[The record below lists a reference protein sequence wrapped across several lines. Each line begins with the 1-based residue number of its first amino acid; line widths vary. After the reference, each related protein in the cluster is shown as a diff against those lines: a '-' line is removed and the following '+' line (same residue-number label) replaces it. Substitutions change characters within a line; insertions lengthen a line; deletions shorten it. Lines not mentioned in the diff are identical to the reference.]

1 MESIFKKRA
10 GTAQSGFTLV
20 EVLMAVFITGI
31 IAIGVYSVYN
41 TFYRQSDRQDKALE
55 AQQNARV
62 AIGLMERELVNAGY
76 AAGTAQIITEAT
88 ATSVEFIYSDP
99 ATDPTE
105 SPTAGNRLQVRYGLQ
120 TTGGVQY
127 LVRKANN
134 LSTGTVGSTDNVI
147 PYVQNMTLT
156 YYDIDGNVIAD
167 TTTQPN
173 RDTVKFVTI
182 NLVAQ
187 SKPEPGR
194 NPKLFTVATHIRLR
208 NIGIGQT
215 SLDTT
220 PPAAPMGIQVRD
232 PGQCER
238 LKVKWTENSEGDV
251 MGYQVFYGTSSG
263 AYTGIINIPLTVL
276 SSTNY
281 TCARVSGS
289 IECTIFPTNP
299 VFAYTASNSVS
310 GTPYYVAVEAYDNS
324 LNRSA
329 FSAEVSGDPSPSNAV
344 YGAGANDSTINP
356 VKPVAVTGFTGTDG
370 PSDGTVT
377 LNWSAYNLS
386 SSPDVTGF
394 RVYRSQS
401 PFAAYPIDPNLAG
414 IDWIAGEPGSGKPE
428 IAKSLTTFT
437 DNGPN
442 LVGCRQ
448 YYYAIAPVNCD
459 PTLITDDGGDPA
471 SKKYIS
477 SDYALTYGDG
487 VGIEVD
493 SPSGADTAPPDS
505 AIPSP
510 PAAFDARAGWKR
522 VAIALT
528 QPSDLD
534 LYQTCLYANQG
545 VAYPSLLG
553 SKDAIGCFN
562 VSSGIRL
569 FESDGAFNTAEV
581 PISGSTSF
589 WHNSMTGLTSSPTLA
604 ETGVY
609 SYTAVSFDLC
619 GNGSPASSA
628 QATTTLCGEDP
639 PVLPDVDST
648 GYGQPAP
655 GKPPAVTGVTGAGC
669 GGKSEAFDLAWTGVS
684 SNIGAKST
692 EFNPYDLAGYR
703 IFRMDPGSSGWGDMS
718 VPPNKKVHLLNE
730 LAPFW
735 GTAYSDVD
743 SADGGPYYYR
753 VVSTD
758 CPYEKVNPVAD
769 TIQTD
774 MSSGVFLRSA
784 QYGPIYLGKIVR
796 DEKCTGAGPCMKD
809 DHREILTGVTVNSS
823 NTPTPSTSFYH
834 NTATMFFE
842 NTSGSTMTIQGASVS
857 WVNSS
862 AFLREVKIGGGRG
875 GVGQTS
881 TNIGSGSTTPVIGNP
896 PYTSAVTN
904 IALTPAQIPAGA
916 RYVPITFEFKDSLGT
931 KNVDMR
937 EDQLLITLNVRNDST
952 GTTTCRSYMTVS
964 LAQEGVIVPY
974 GPSITAAQQNKP
986 TSPTFGYAVPGP
998 TGLNTVPSGTDGS
1011 IVVDAGTTVT
1021 VTASIDGLTTNPVT
1035 GLKVPVSSATL
1046 YYVATVKT
1054 VTVAPTSGY
1063 TAVAMTN
1070 PSGNT
1075 WSGTIPSNDNKR
1087 VWYYI
1092 VADDLDGNFDRDP
1105 EIEHGAYVYDQ
1116 KTFSICDVTP
1126 ATPTNFVGLNPTYDF
1141 TIDLS
1146 WTAVTTYTGGSPLD
1160 ASDSIT
1166 YRIFR
1171 NGTQIVSSQAGTTYT
1186 DTVPSSGIYTYTV
1199 MARNACASPSPKES
1213 AVATT
1218 AACGGSSASATLTVS
1233 PASIF
1238 RGESY
1243 TVNIVDCYALTGPSG
1258 TYYLTQ
1264 ETINLT
1270 SGFTGFTNTSTGGGS
1285 YSPQI
1290 TETGPATATFNTTV
1304 TTTSSSIDPTKLLT
1318 LPADTVTVTYPYAT
1332 PSTTTVSI
1340 VVDPCTNTPKAP
1352 TGLTGSVSGQNMTLN
1367 WTAVTQNTDN
1377 TAITD
1382 LAGYRVYEKVCAKNK
1397 PNCTGADIV
1406 TDWFQRTSTASGTT
1420 TATVNADNGAV
1431 NQRIY
1436 YFKVT
1441 AIDSCST
1448 VKESGYSNEWNETN

>member
-1 MESIFKKRA
+1 MDSILKKRS
-10 GTAQSGFTLV
+10 GSGQGGFTLV

-62 AIGLMERELVNAGY
+62 ALGLMERELVNAGY
-76 AAGTAQIITEAT
+76 AAGTADIITEAT
-88 ATSVEFIYSDP
+88 ATSLEFIYSDP
-99 ATDPTE
+99 STDPTE

-134 LSTGTVGSTDNVI
+134 LSTGTVGSTDDVI
-147 PYVQNMTLT
+147 PYVQNVTLT

-173 RDTVKFVTI
+173 RNTVKFVSLKI
-182 NLVAQ
+182 VAQ

-194 NPKLFTVATHIRLR
+194 NPKIFTVETHIRLR

-238 LKVKWTENSEGDV
+238 LKVKWTENTEGDV
-251 MGYQVFYGTSSG
+251 MGYQLFYGTSSG

-281 TCARVSGS
+281 SCSKVSGT

-299 VFAYTASNSVS
+299 VFAYTPSNSVA
-310 GTPYYVAVEAYDNS
+310 GTTYYVAVEAYDNS

-329 FSAEVSGDPSPSNAV
+329 FSAEVSGDPSPSSPV
-344 YGAGANDSTINP
+344 FDAGGNDSTINP
-356 VKPVAVTGFTGTDG
+356 IKPVAVTGFTGADGPTDG
-370 PSDGTVT
+370 AVT
-377 LNWSAYNLS
+377 LNWSAYDLT
-386 SSPDVTGF
+386 SSPDVKGF

-401 PFAAYPIDPNLAG
+401 PFPSYPIDPNLAG

-428 IAKSLTTFT
+428 IAKAETTFT
-437 DNGPN
+437 DSGPN
-442 LVGCRQ
+442 LVGCRK

-471 SKKYIS
+471 SKMYIA
-477 SDYALTYGDG
+477 SDYAITYGDG
-487 VGIEVD
+487 AGIEVD
-493 SPSGADTAPPDS
+493 SPGGADTAPPDT

-522 VAIALT
+522 VAISLT
-528 QPSDLD
+528 QPADLD
-534 LYQTCLYANQG
+534 LYQTCLYSNQG
-545 VAYPSLLG
+545 AAYPSLLG
-553 SKDAIGCFN
+553 SKDLLGCFD
-562 VSSGIRL
+562 VSTGIRL
-569 FESDGAFNTAEV
+569 FESDGVFTTAEV

-589 WHNSMTGLTSSPTLA
+589 WHNSMTVLTSSPNLA

-639 PVLPDVDST
+639 PVLPDVDAT

-669 GGKSEAFDLAWTGVS
+669 GGNPEDVDLAWTGVS
-684 SNIGAKST
+684 SNIAVKST

-703 IFRMDPGSSGWGDMS
+703 IFRGIDSIDWSGAT
-718 VPPNKKVHLLNE
+718 LLTTT
-730 LAPFW
+730 APFW
-735 GTAYSDVD
+735 GTGYSDVD
-743 SADGGPYYYR
+743 AALVDGGPYYYR

-758 CPYEKVNPVAD
+758 CPYEKNNPSEATIRAD
-769 TIQTD
+769 
-774 MSSGVFLRSA
+774 MNSNYLRYA
-784 QYGPIYLGKIVR
+784 QYGPIYPGKISR
-796 DEKCTGAGPCMKD
+796 DEKCTGAGSCTKD
-809 DHREILTGVTVNSS
+809 AHREILTGVTLNSS

-834 NTATMFFE
+834 NTVTLFFE

-862 AFLREVKIGGGRG
+862 ALLREVKIGGGRG
-875 GVGQTS
+875 GVGLTS
-881 TNIGSGSTTPVIGNP
+881 TSIGSGSTTPVIGNP
-896 PYTSAVTN
+896 PYTSAVAN
-904 IALTPAQIPAGA
+904 IALTPAQIPALA

-937 EDQLLITLNVRNDST
+937 EDQLLITLNVQNDST

-964 LAQEGVIVPY
+964 LSQEGVIVSY
-974 GPSITAAQQNKP
+974 GPSISATQQDKP
-986 TSPTFGYAVPGP
+986 ASPTFGYAVPGP
-998 TGLNTVPSGTDGS
+998 TGLNTVPSGSNGS
-1011 IVVDAGTTVT
+1011 IVVDAGSTVT
-1021 VTASIDGLTTNPVT
+1021 VSASIDGLTTNPVT
-1035 GLKVPVSSATL
+1035 GAKVPVTSATL
-1046 YYVATVKT
+1046 YYVATLKT

-1063 TAVAMTN
+1063 TSVAMTN

-1075 WSGTIPSNDNKR
+1075 WRGTIPSNDNKR

-1092 VADDLDGNFDRDP
+1092 VANDGDGNFDRDP

-1116 KTFSICDVTP
+1116 KSFSICDVTP
-1126 ATPTNFVGLNPTYDF
+1126 ATPTNFVALNPTFDF
-1141 TIDLS
+1141 TVDLS
-1146 WTAVTTYTGGSPLD
+1146 WTAVTTYTGGAPLD

-1171 NGTQIVSSQAGTTYT
+1171 NGTQIVASQAGTTYT

-1233 PASIF
+1233 PTSIF

-1243 TVNIVDCYALTGPSG
+1243 TVNIVDCYALTGPTG
-1258 TYYLTQ
+1258 LYYTSQ

-1285 YSPQI
+1285 YGPQI
-1290 TETGPATATFNTTV
+1290 TETGPATATFNTTI
-1304 TTTSSSIDPTKLLT
+1304 TTTSNPADPAKLLT
-1318 LPADTVTVTYPYAT
+1318 LASDTVTVTYPYAT
-1332 PSTTTVSI
+1332 PSTRTVSV

-1352 TGLTGSVSGQNMTLN
+1352 TGLTGSVSGQNMTIN

-1377 TAITD
+1377 SAITD

-1406 TDWFQRTSTASGTT
+1406 TDWFQRTSAASGTT
-1420 TATVNADNGAV
+1420 TATVNADNGAI

-1448 VKESGYSNEWNETN
+1448 VKESGYSNEWSETN

>member
-1 MESIFKKRA
+1 MESILKKRSRK
-10 GTAQSGFTLV
+10 GQGGFTLV

-76 AAGTAQIITEAT
+76 AAGTPDIITEAT
-88 ATSVEFIYSDP
+88 ATSIEFIYSDP
-99 ATDPTE
+99 STDPAE

-120 TTGGVQY
+120 TTGSVQY
-127 LVRKANN
+127 LVRKADN
-134 LSTGTVGSTDNVI
+134 LSTASTGSTDDVI
-147 PYVQNMTLT
+147 PYVQSMTLT
-156 YYDIDGNVIAD
+156 YHDIDGNVIAD

-173 RDTVKFVTI
+173 RNTIKFVTVSI
-182 NLVAQ
+182 VAQ

-194 NPKLFTVATHIRLR
+194 NPKVFTVETHIRLR

-215 SLDTT
+215 SVDAT
-220 PPAAPMGIQVRD
+220 PPSAPLGIQVRD

-238 LKVKWTENSEGDV
+238 LKVKWTENTEGDI
-251 MGYQVFYGTSSG
+251 MGYQLFFGTSSG

-281 TCARVSGS
+281 ACVRASGS
-289 IECTIFPTNP
+289 IECTIFPNNP
-299 VFAYTASNSVS
+299 VFAYTQSTAVS
-310 GTPYYVAVEAYDNS
+310 GTTYFVALEAYDNS

-329 FSAEVSGDPSPSNAV
+329 FSAEVSGDPSPSSAV
-344 YGAGANDSTINP
+344 FDAGSDDSTINP
-356 VKPVAVTGFTGTDG
+356 IKPVAVTGFTGTDG
-370 PSDGTVT
+370 PSDGSVT
-377 LNWSAYNLS
+377 LNWSAYDLA

-394 RVYRSQS
+394 RVYRSLS

-414 IDWIAGEPGSGKPE
+414 IDWIAGEPLSGKPE
-428 IAKSLTTFT
+428 IAKSATTYT
-437 DNGPN
+437 DSGPN
-442 LVGCRQ
+442 LVGCTK

-471 SKKYIS
+471 SKKYIA
-477 SDYALTYGDG
+477 SDYAVAYGDG
-487 VGIEVD
+487 VGVEVD
-493 SPSGADTAPPDS
+493 SPSGADTAPPDT
-505 AIPSP
+505 AIPAA

-528 QPSDLD
+528 QPSDID
-534 LYQTCLYANQG
+534 LYQTCIYANQG
-545 VAYPSLLG
+545 AAYPALLG
-553 SKDAIGCFN
+553 TKDAIGCFN
-562 VSSGIRL
+562 PSSGIKL
-569 FESDGAFNTAEV
+569 FESDGALNTGEV

-589 WHNSMTGLTSSPTLA
+589 WHNSMTVLTSSPNLA

-639 PVLPDVDST
+639 PVLPDVDSF
-648 GYGQPAP
+648 GYGQAAP
-655 GKPPAVTGVTGAGC
+655 GKPPAVSGVTGAGC
-669 GGKSEAFDLAWTGVS
+669 GGEPESIDLAWTGVS
-684 SNIGAKST
+684 SNISASSS

-703 IFRMDPGSSGWGDMS
+703 IFRGTDATDWSGAT
-718 VPPNKKVHLLNE
+718 LLNE
-730 LAPFW
+730 TAPFW
-735 GTAYSDVD
+735 GTAYSDAN
-743 SADGGPYYYR
+743 STDGGPYYYR

-758 CPYEKVNPVAD
+758 CPYEKNNPAAGIVRA
-769 TIQTD
+769 D
-774 MSSGVFLRSA
+774 MSSGYLRSA
-784 QYGPIYLGKIVR
+784 QYGPIYPGKISR
-796 DEKCTGAGPCMKD
+796 DEKCTGAGSCTKD
-809 DHREILTGVTVNSS
+809 DHREILTGVTLSAS
-823 NTPTPSTSFYH
+823 NTSTPSTSFYH
-834 NTATMFFE
+834 NTVTMFFE

-862 AFLREVKIGGGRG
+862 ALLREVKIGGGRG
-875 GVGQTS
+875 GVGQTTTS
-881 TNIGSGSTTPVIGNP
+881 IGSGSTTPVVGNP
-896 PYTSAVTN
+896 PYTSAVAN
-904 IALTPAQIPAGA
+904 IALTAAQIPALV
-916 RYVPITFEFKDSLGT
+916 RYVPITFEFKDSVGT

-937 EDQLLITLNVRNDST
+937 DDQLLVTLNVRNDST
-952 GTTTCRSYMTVS
+952 GTTTCMSYMTVS

-974 GPSITAAQQNKP
+974 GPSISAAQQDKP

-998 TGLNTVPSGTDGS
+998 TGLNTVPSGTNGS
-1011 IVVDAGTTVT
+1011 IVVDAGSSVT
-1021 VTASIDGLTTNPVT
+1021 VSASIEGLTTNPVT

-1046 YYVATVKT
+1046 YYVATLKT

-1063 TAVAMTN
+1063 TSVAMTN
-1070 PSGNT
+1070 TSGNT
-1075 WSGTIPSNDNKR
+1075 WSGNVPSNDNKR

-1092 VADDLDGNFDRDP
+1092 VANDDDGNFDRDP

-1116 KTFSICDVTP
+1116 KSFSICDVTP
-1126 ATPTNFVGLNPTYDF
+1126 ATPTGFVALNPTFDF
-1141 TIDLS
+1141 TVDLS
-1146 WTAVTTYTGGSPLD
+1146 WIAVTTYTGGSALD
-1160 ASDSIT
+1160 ASDAIT

-1171 NGTQIVSSQAGTTYT
+1171 NGTQIVASQAGTTYT

-1218 AACGGSSASATLTVS
+1218 AACGGSSASATLTVT
-1233 PASIF
+1233 PTSIF

-1243 TVNIVDCYALTGPSG
+1243 TVNIVDCYALTGPTG
-1258 TYYLTQ
+1258 LYYTSQ

-1270 SGFTGFTNTSTGGGS
+1270 SGFTGFNNTSTGGGS
-1285 YSPQI
+1285 YAPQI

-1304 TTTSSSIDPTKLLT
+1304 TTTSSSSDPTKLLT
-1318 LPADTVTVTYPYAT
+1318 LATDTVTVTYPFAT
-1332 PSTTTVSI
+1332 PSTRTVSV
-1340 VVDPCTNTPKAP
+1340 VVDPCTNTPNAP
-1352 TGLTGSVSGQNMTLN
+1352 TGLTGTVSGQNITLN
-1367 WTAVTQNTDN
+1367 WTAVTQNTDSS
-1377 TAITD
+1377 AITD

-1406 TDWFQRTSTASGTT
+1406 TDWFLRTSAASGTT
-1420 TATVNADNGAV
+1420 TATVNADNGAI

-1436 YFKVT
+1436 YFKTT

-1448 VKESGYSNEWNETN
+1448 VKESGYSNVWNETN